1 MKSLAGPLIKSAI
14 FIVITALATAL
25 LAVTIVNSGGGGGR
39 TYSAIFSDATSLNV
53 GDDVRMAGVR
63 IGQVESVSIVEK
75 RLAKVGFS
83 VTTDVPLART
93 VTAAIRY
100 RNLIGQR
107 YVALDEGTGSLDDPL
122 PSGAKLD
129 QDHTQPALDL
139 TVLFNG
145 FQPLF
150 QALDPKQVNLLAGE
164 IIAVFQ
170 GEGPTIDD
178 LLTQAASLTSTLA
191 DKDKVIGEVI
201 DNLNSV
207 LQTVNSHGE
216 QLATLISS
224 LSQLVSGLAEDRT
237 AIGGA
242 ITGISGLTTDVAGLF
257 EQGQQP
263 LKDSINAL
271 GDLTTNLAAS
281 SGTLN
286 TFLQTLPTKLSRIGR
301 LASYGSWLNFYMC
314 SVSGRIPVPGP
325 VTDLDGTSQPSY
337 TGGVGVDNPAARC
350 SG

>member
-14 FIVITALATAL
+14 FIVVTGLATAL
-25 LAVTIVNSGGGGGR
+25 LAVTIVNGSTGGGH
-39 TYSAIFSDATSLNV
+39 TYTAIFTDATSLNT

-63 IGQVESVSIVEK
+63 IGQVESVSITQRK
-75 RLAKVGFS
+75 LAKVQFS
-83 VTTDVPLART
+83 VTTDTPLART
-93 VTAAIRY
+93 LTAAIHY

-107 YVALDEGTGSLDDPL
+107 YIALDQGGGSLSNPL
-122 PSGAKLD
+122 PSGATLD
-129 QDHTQPALDL
+129 VDHTRPALDL
-139 TVLFNG
+139 TMLFNG

-150 QALDPKQVNLLAGE
+150 QALDPKQVNLLAAE

-191 DKDKVIGEVI
+191 DKDQVIGEVV

-207 LQTVNSHGE
+207 LKTVNSHGE

-224 LSQLVSGLAEDRT
+224 LSQLVSGLAADRT

-242 ITGISGLTTDVAGLF
+242 ITGISGLTTEVAGLF

-263 LKDSINAL
+263 LKNSIKAL
-271 GDLTTNLAAS
+271 GDLTGNLAAS

-286 TFLQTLPTKLSRIGR
+286 TFLQTLPTKLNTIGR

-314 SVSGRIPVPGP
+314 SVTGRIPVPGP
-325 VTDLDGTSQPSY
+325 ITGMDGSSQPSY
-337 TGGVGVDNPAARC
+337 TGGVGVNNPAARC